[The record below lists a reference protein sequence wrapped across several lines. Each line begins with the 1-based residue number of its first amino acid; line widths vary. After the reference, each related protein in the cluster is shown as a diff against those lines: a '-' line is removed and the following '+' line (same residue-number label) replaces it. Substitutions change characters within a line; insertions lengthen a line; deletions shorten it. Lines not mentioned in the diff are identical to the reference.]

1 MTILAET
8 KHLVRTFILVDE
20 SDPVTVSAG
29 SIWKS
34 TTDATRDSMDFI
46 WDVSQSQRGAWSL
59 DFGTTLGGSSAVTMT
74 VRGGNFRPGT
84 GVTRTDLPD
93 LGVASADLPTFT
105 AGTTQTHP
113 FGVENHNYNFG
124 QVWLAVATEAIT
136 IDYAVLR
143 VW

>member
-1 MTILAET
+1 MTILTET
-8 KHLVRTFILVDE
+8 QHYPRTYILVDE
-20 SDPVTVSAG
+20 ANPVTVNAAAT
-29 SIWKS
+29 WKS
-34 TTDATRDSMDFI
+34 TTDSERGSVDFLFDI
-46 WDVSQSQRGAWSL
+46 SQSQRGAWSL
-59 DFGTTLGGSSAVTMT
+59 DFGTTLGATSAVTMT
-74 VRGGNFRPGT
+74 VRAGNFKPGT

-105 AGTTQTHP
+105 AGTTQNHL